1 MWVLHAPHFVAHH
14 VELVGRHGRSVA
26 GTAKE
31 FIGLDG
37 ERTPLAFAAF
47 TPISN
52 EASRLLENCGVR
64 LPWRLPGGLLGM
76 SNGLLRRVAAVA
88 DIFELIEVDV
98 VRRWRRAF

>member
-1 MWVLHAPHFVAHH
+1 MWVLHPPQFVDHH
-14 VELVGRHGRSVA
+14 LELVGRHRRSVA

-64 LPWRLPGGLLGM
+64 LPWRLPGSLVRM
-76 SNGLLRRVAAVA
+76 STGLLRRVATVA
-88 DIFELIEVDV
+88 TYLN
-98 VRRWRRAF
+98 